1 MWLHK
6 KETIKTSYYRTFLL
20 LIVVPILI
28 ITLCSIAVIRR
39 MVKDSAIQSVRRA
52 QDNIVSTLTS
62 EVKDVSLR
70 LSHFVYVNDNE
81 IMRIASKTDTSD
93 VSQRYHYTELLTE
106 SFNYAMVPIQDILSA
121 IFFMKDGQITYMKD
135 NTVLSISEV
144 KASAW
149 YQAALAAKNQ
159 VRIGFY
165 DTNVTNYRKNAY
177 SLTVVAALSPGR
189 DVDRDENIETIALF
203 MTSRTGTIIKN
214 YNREQLLGSTML
226 LSPDGEVLFDTDDAA
241 RLLPEWESS
250 LWEKSMFQHRVDAVS
265 YVSIV
270 SREPETGCLIVSIVN
285 AQALMRSFN
294 RAALIVV
301 GITLIL
307 FALFYRF
314 SSYFLRNIAGP
325 VHAVV
330 EGMEQVE
337 RGSLDIHLEPAGQAE
352 LRTMVH
358 SFNSMVRR
366 LKSLIKENEEQQKR
380 KHEAEIRALQSQINP
395 HFLVNSLNSIRFMAQ
410 VAKFDGIRRMAEAL
424 IKILSTSFRSNS
436 GFYTVKEELEVLDG
450 FVYLMKIRY
459 SEGFTMEYHVSPDCL
474 DGLVPRLILQPLVE
488 NSIVHGFSELID
500 EIGRIDLTI
509 CREQEQLQFIVRDNG
524 KGISPEEIK
533 QLLNGGG
540 MHQKNHTSVGVVNVR
555 ERLRLNYGR
564 QCELNIESQVGSYT
578 QITIRIPAV
587 GSTLR
592 VSQDAQKAGR
602 IMRKGEER

>member
-314 SSYFLRNIAGP
+314 SSYFLRNIAEP

-488 NSIVHGFSELID
+488 NSIVHGFSELMD

-592 VSQDAQKAGR
+592 VSLDAQKAGR

>member
-314 SSYFLRNIAGP
+314 SSYFLRNIAEP

-366 LKSLIKENEEQQKR
+366 LKSLIKENEEQQKK

-474 DGLVPRLILQPLVE
+474 DCLVPRLILQPMVE
-488 NSIVHGFSELID
+488 NSIVHGFSELMD

-524 KGISPEEIK
+524 KGISPEGIK
-533 QLLNGGG
+533 QLLNGEG

-564 QCELNIESQVGSYT
+564 QCELNIESQMGSYT

-602 IMRKGEER
+602 TMRKGEER

>member
-20 LIVVPILI
+20 LIVVPILV
-28 ITLCSIAVIRR
+28 ITLCSIAVIRK

-165 DTNVTNYRKNAY
+165 DTNVTNSRKNAY
-177 SLTVVAALSPGR
+177 SLTIVAALSPGR

-203 MTSRTGTIIKN
+203 MTSRTGSIIKN
-214 YNREQLLGSTML
+214 DNREQLLGSTML

-488 NSIVHGFSELID
+488 NSIVHGFSELMD

-509 CREQEQLQFIVRDNG
+509 CREQEQLQFIIRDNG
-524 KGISPEEIK
+524 KGISPEGIK
-533 QLLNGGG
+533 QLLNGEG

-602 IMRKGEER
+602 TMRKGEER

>member
-20 LIVVPILI
+20 LIVVPILV

-70 LSHFVYVNDNE
+70 LSHFAYVNDNE

-93 VSQRYHYTELLTE
+93 VLQRYHYTELLTE

-165 DTNVTNYRKNAY
+165 DTNVTNSRKNAY
-177 SLTVVAALSPGR
+177 SLTIVAALSPGR

-203 MTSRTGTIIKN
+203 MTSRTGSIIKN
-214 YNREQLLGSTML
+214 DNREQLLGSTML

-337 RGSLDIHLEPAGQAE
+337 KGSLDIHLEPAGQAE

-459 SEGFTMEYHVSPDCL
+459 SEGFTMEYHISPDCL
-474 DGLVPRLILQPLVE
+474 DDLVPRLILQPLVE

-564 QCELNIESQVGSYT
+564 QCELNIESQMGSYT

-592 VSQDAQKAGR
+592 VSMDAQKAGR
-602 IMRKGEER
+602 IMRKGEDR

>member
-314 SSYFLRNIAGP
+314 SSYFLRNIAEP

-366 LKSLIKENEEQQKR
+366 LKSLIKENEEQQKK

-474 DGLVPRLILQPLVE
+474 DCLVPRLILQPMVE
-488 NSIVHGFSELID
+488 NSIVHGFSELMD

-524 KGISPEEIK
+524 KGISPEGIK
-533 QLLNGGG
+533 QLLNGEG

-602 IMRKGEER
+602 TMRKGEER

>member
-250 LWEKSMFQHRVDAVS
+250 LWEKSMFQYRVDAVS

-314 SSYFLRNIAGP
+314 SSYFLRNIAEP

-366 LKSLIKENEEQQKR
+366 LKSLIKENEEQQKK

-474 DGLVPRLILQPLVE
+474 DCLVPRLILQPMVE
-488 NSIVHGFSELID
+488 NSIVHGFSELMD

-524 KGISPEEIK
+524 KGISPEGIK
-533 QLLNGGG
+533 QLLNGEG

-564 QCELNIESQVGSYT
+564 QCELNIESQMGSYT

-592 VSQDAQKAGR
+592 VSLDAQKAGR

>member
-149 YQAALAAKNQ
+149 YRAALAAKNQ

-314 SSYFLRNIAGP
+314 SSYFLRNIAEP

-366 LKSLIKENEEQQKR
+366 LKSLIKENEEQQKK

-474 DGLVPRLILQPLVE
+474 DCLVPRLILQPMVE
-488 NSIVHGFSELID
+488 NSIVHGFSELMD

-524 KGISPEEIK
+524 KGISPEGIK
-533 QLLNGGG
+533 QLLNGEG